1 MIKLFPL
8 LWLAVAGIC
17 GGAPLVPGY
26 ERLRQAGAGAEAE
39 AGEVLLSEL
48 ACFACHGERTAAPT
62 ALDWKRGPDL
72 SAAGDRLRPSWVR
85 AWLTDPAA
93 VSPGATMPHLLAGAR
108 PEFVEDLTQYV
119 LSRRSGRRVAEQ
131 VPGSATEGEALFKSI
146 GCIAC
151 HRDGPPARLGEK
163 YAHGDLVRFL
173 LQPLVARPAGRMPDL
188 HVGPKEAAHL
198 AAWLAPTEPE
208 DAKPF
213 VPDTASAER
222 GRVAFASLG
231 CAACHERAAE
241 RPPVPLSDLTR
252 GCLSENPAAGVPR
265 YGLSEEQR
273 AALRTALAAR
283 GPELKAPVLEPRA
296 AIRRIML
303 QRDCFACHSRDGA
316 GGPAAELAPLF
327 TSTREDL
334 GDLGRLPP
342 PLDGAGRK
350 FQPAALEAILHGK
363 GGVRNYMRVRMGDFG
378 DDLGHQLPALLAAA
392 DFDPAERPMIGK
404 VDPSK
409 VGRNEAGREIVGTG
423 GYACIACHELHG
435 HASLGI
441 GAYDLAEMPKRL
453 RPEWMR
459 DFLLDPAS
467 FPTGTRMPAFWP
479 GAKPLN
485 PKLPGG
491 KDAER
496 QIDSVRV
503 YLTEA
508 DQSIPPPGFADA
520 AAYEL
525 KPTERPIVFRTFI
538 DGAGTHAIAVGF
550 PAGINVAFDAL
561 ESRWALAWRGRFL
574 DAGGTWNQRFT
585 KMEQPLGEGVIKL
598 ADCGALEIAGL
609 PKPAVKFR
617 GYRIGADGV
626 PVFAYSLGALNVEDR
641 LEPTDSHALRRK
653 LRVSGQ
659 TNEQVSFIAKPPA
672 GVAVQPASGT
682 ALRFKEGVAEFTE
695 ELSW

>member
-1 MIKLFPL
+1 MKSLPL
-8 LWLAVAGIC
+8 LWLALAGAC
-17 GGAPLVPGY
+17 GGAPMVPGY
-26 ERLRQAGAGAEAE
+26 ERLRQAGGGAGAE

-48 ACFACHGERTAAPT
+48 ACLACHGERPAAPT

-85 AWLTDPAA
+85 AWLADPAA
-93 VSPGATMPHLLAGAR
+93 VSPGATMPHLLAGR
-108 PEFVEDLTQYV
+108 PYEFVEDLTQYV
-119 LSRRSGRRVAEQ
+119 LSRQSGRRVVEQ
-131 VPGSATEGEALFKSI
+131 SPGSAKDGEEIFKSI

-151 HRDGPPARLGEK
+151 HRDLPLKGLGEK
-163 YAHGDLVRFL
+163 YAHGELVRFL
-173 LQPLVARPAGRMPDL
+173 LQPLLARPAGRMPDL
-188 HVGPKEAAHL
+188 HTTPKEAAHL
-198 AAWLAPTEPE
+198 AAWLAPVEPE

-213 VPDTASAER
+213 VPDAASAER

-241 RPPVPLSDLTR
+241 RAPVPWRDLKG
-252 GCLSENPAAGVPR
+252 GCLAENPAAGVPR

-273 AALRTALAAR
+273 TALRTALAAR
-283 GPELKAPVLEPRA
+283 GPELKAPALEPRA

-303 QRDCFACHSRDGA
+303 ERDCFACHQREGG
-316 GGPAAELAPLF
+316 GGPSPELAPLF

-334 GDLGRLPP
+334 GDLGRFPP

-378 DDLGHQLPALLAAA
+378 DDLAQRLPVLLAAA
-392 DFDPAERPMIGK
+392 DLVAPERPMIGT

-435 HASLGI
+435 HPSLGI

-467 FPTGTRMPAFWP
+467 YPTGTRMPAFWP
-479 GAKPLN
+479 DGKPLN

-491 KDAER
+491 KDADR

-508 DQSIPPPGFADA
+508 DQSIPPPGLADE

-525 KPTERPIVFRTFI
+525 KPADRPIVFRTFI
-538 DGAGTHAIAVGF
+538 AGVGTHAIAVGF
-550 PAGINVAFDAL
+550 PAGVNTAFDAL
-561 ESRWALAWRGRFL
+561 EARWALAWRGRFL

-598 ADCGALEIAGL
+598 GDCGALEIAGL
-609 PKPAVKFR
+609 PKPTLKFR
-617 GYRIGADGV
+617 GYRIEADGV
-626 PVFAYSLGALNVEDR
+626 PVFSYGLGTLTIEDR
-641 LEPTDSHALRRK
+641 LEPTDSHGLRRK

-659 TNEQVSFIAKPPA
+659 TNEQVVFTAKPPA
-672 GVAVQPASGT
+672 GVTVKPASGT
-682 ALRFKEGVAEFTE
+682 ALRFKGGVAELTE
-695 ELSW
+695 EISW